1 MGGIMFIGIG
11 GLIIIGIL
19 YWMLWSKL
27 CDIESKLFRMHD
39 ETSIELSHIKDQLDT
54 IEDSIERLELS
65 IPESSREKNPESFF
79 DYIDQIEREKK
90 AP

>member
-1 MGGIMFIGIG
+1 MFIGIG
-11 GLIIIGIL
+11 GLILIGIL
-19 YWMLWSKL
+19 YWVLWSKL

-39 ETSIELSHIKDQLDT
+39 EVSIELCSIKGQIDT
-54 IEDSIERLELS
+54 INDSIERLELS

-79 DYIDQIEREKK
+79 DYIDQIERENK

>member
-1 MGGIMFIGIG
+1 MFIGIG
-11 GLIIIGIL
+11 GLILIGIL

-39 ETSIELSHIKDQLDT
+39 EVSIELGSIKDQIDA
-54 IEDSIERLELS
+54 INDSIERLELS
-65 IPESSREKNPESFF
+65 MPESSREKNPESFF
-79 DYIDQIEREKK
+79 DYIDQIERENK

>member
-1 MGGIMFIGIG
+1 MFIGIG
-11 GLIIIGIL
+11 GLILIGIL

-39 ETSIELSHIKDQLDT
+39 EVSIELGSMKDQIDT
-54 IEDSIERLELS
+54 INDSIERLELS
-65 IPESSREKNPESFF
+65 MPEPSREKNPESFF